1 MRVIVLS
8 CAVAFCLTAFAFAD
22 AASDVVD
29 VFASMSAAL
38 SNDNLPGFLKS
49 VSTDMKGR
57 DELSQNVSALLDQAD
72 IASSLEFRANDGDDK
87 TRTVA
92 IDWYLEIRGR
102 EIDAPVIRRRE
113 MVHCKLEREKK
124 GWKVTSI
131 DPLSLF
137 APVIYQGEHK

>member
-1 MRVIVLS
+1 MRVTVLS
-8 CAVAFCLTAFAFAD
+8 WAVAFCFTAFAFGD
-22 AASDVVD
+22 AASDVID

-38 SNDNLPGFLKS
+38 SNNNLPGFMKS
-49 VSTDMKGR
+49 VSTDMKER
-57 DELSQNVSALLDQAD
+57 DELSQNVSALLNQAD

-87 TRTVA
+87 TRTVD

-113 MVHCKLEREKK
+113 TVHCKLERGKK
-124 GWKVTSI
+124 GWKVTSL

-137 APVIYQGEHK
+137 APVIYQGEYK

>member
-1 MRVIVLS
+1 MAICFAVL
-8 CAVAFCLTAFAFAD
+8 AFAD

-29 VFASMSAAL
+29 VFAGMSAAL
-38 SNDNLPGFLKS
+38 SNNNLPGFMKS
-49 VSTDMKGR
+49 VSADMKGR
-57 DELSQNVSALLDQAD
+57 DELSRNVSALLNQAD

-87 TRTVA
+87 TRMVA

-113 MVHCKLEREKK
+113 TVHCKLEKEKK
-124 GWKVTSI
+124 GWKVTSL

-137 APVIYQGEHK
+137 APVSYQGESK